1 MKNNQTENNQTE
13 NNQTEN
19 NQTENINIY
28 EMLVW
33 YQDHFSFNIC
43 EDIFAHTQT
52 DTHLEKRKRNTH
64 TINIWNRFDQ
74 QCLRNILVFYTSLS
88 EDNQLL
94 LKNYFIKKILIKN
107 NKIIIK

>member
-1 MKNNQTENNQTE
+1 MK

-43 EDIFAHTQT
+43 EDIFENTPYELKNQ
-52 DTHLEKRKRNTH
+52 KKRN